1 MMVPNRGGWLGLVLR
16 YRGTEL
22 PRTKYRILGVILLSC
37 IVTWAE
43 THLDDQTFHS
53 SLTVLPFQLVGVAL
67 SIFIGFRNN
76 AAYDRWWEGRK
87 LWGALINTSRSI
99 TRQIL
104 TMISEVPDGRTLST
118 EERAEIRTLQSEL
131 VRRVIAFVHALRLQL
146 RDVDDLSDLKPFL
159 SAEEIAVLK
168 TESNRPSAISKG
180 TAERVMQAWSRGW
193 IHALHVSVLE
203 QSLNTLTDIQG
214 GCERIKSSPI
224 PFSYTTLTH
233 RIVAFYCYGLP
244 FGLVHDVGM
253 LTPVVVLVV
262 SYAFFGLDTI
272 GDEIEQP
279 FGTDDNDLPLDA
291 MSRLIEVNLRQRI
304 GETNL
309 PPLLKP
315 VDEYLS

>member
-1 MMVPNRGGWLGLVLR
+1 MMVPNRGSWLGLISR

-22 PRTKYRILGVILLSC
+22 PRTKYRILGVIILSC

-131 VRRVIAFVHALRLQL
+131 VRRVIAFAHALRLQL
-146 RDVDDLSDLKPFL
+146 RDIDDLSDLAPFL
-159 SAEEIAVLK
+159 SAEELVVLK

-193 IHALHVSVLE
+193 IHPLHVSVLE

-291 MSRLIEVNLRQRI
+291 MARLIEVNLRQRI

-315 VDEYLS
+315 VDEFLS

>member
-291 MSRLIEVNLRQRI
+291 MARLIEVNLRQRI
-304 GETNL
+304 GETDL

>member
-1 MMVPNRGGWLGLVLR
+1 MMVPIRGSWLGLISR

-22 PRTKYRILGVILLSC
+22 PRTKYRILGVIILSC

-43 THLDDQTFHS
+43 TQLDDQTFHS

-87 LWGALINTSRSI
+87 LWGSLINTSRSI
-99 TRQIL
+99 TRQVL

-131 VRRVIAFVHALRLQL
+131 VRRVIAFTHALRLQL
-146 RDVDDLSDLKPFL
+146 RDIDDLSDLAPFL
-159 SAEEIAVLK
+159 SAEEIGVLK

-193 IHALHVSVLE
+193 IHPLHVSVLE

-214 GCERIKSSPI
+214 GCRHPVADQDRIAW
-224 PFSYTTLTH
+224 LDH
-233 RIVAFYCYGLP
+233 QWL
-244 FGLVHDVGM
+244 GM
-253 LTPVVVLVV
+253 QHWVTQHTRPE
-262 SYAFFGLDTI
+262 A
-272 GDEIEQP
+272 
-279 FGTDDNDLPLDA
+279 
-291 MSRLIEVNLRQRI
+291 
-304 GETNL
+304 
-309 PPLLKP
+309 PPR
-315 VDEYLS
+315 

>member
-1 MMVPNRGGWLGLVLR
+1 MMVPNRGGWLGLILR

-22 PRTKYRILGVILLSC
+22 PRTKYRILGVIALS
-37 IVTWAE
+37 ILVTWAE

-87 LWGALINTSRSI
+87 LWGSLINTSRSI

-104 TMISEVPDGRTLST
+104 TMLSDVPEGRTLST
-118 EERAEIRTLQSEL
+118 EEHAEIRSLQAEL

-146 RDVDDLSDLKPFL
+146 RDIDDLSDLAPFL
-159 SAEEIAVLK
+159 SAEEIASLK

-193 IHALHVSVLE
+193 IHPLHVSVLE
-203 QSLNTLTDIQG
+203 QSLTALTDIQG
-214 GCERIKSSPI
+214 GCERIKSSPL

-244 FGLVHDVGM
+244 FGLVRDVGI

-279 FGTDDNDLPLDA
+279 FGTDDNDLPLDQ
-291 MSRLIEVNLRQRI
+291 MSRLIEVNLRQRL

-309 PPLLKP
+309 PLLLKP
-315 VDEYLS
+315 VDEFLS

>member
-1 MMVPNRGGWLGLVLR
+1 MMVPNRGSWLGLISR

-22 PRTKYRILGVILLSC
+22 PRTKYRILGVIILSC

-131 VRRVIAFVHALRLQL
+131 VRRVIAFAHALRLQL
-146 RDVDDLSDLKPFL
+146 RDIDDLSDLAPFL

-193 IHALHVSVLE
+193 IHPLHVSVLE

-291 MSRLIEVNLRQRI
+291 MARLIEVNLRQRI
-304 GETNL
+304 GDTNL

-315 VDEYLS
+315 VDEFLS